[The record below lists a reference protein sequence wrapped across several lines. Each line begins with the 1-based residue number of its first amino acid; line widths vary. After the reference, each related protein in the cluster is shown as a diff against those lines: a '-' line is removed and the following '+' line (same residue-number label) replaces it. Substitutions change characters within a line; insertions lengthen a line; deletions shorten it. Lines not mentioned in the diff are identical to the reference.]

1 MTNTLTAQSLFR
13 NSPEYLEKYQVAL
26 ENVAGQFNQMVSDPV
41 FFDTQIK
48 PILINDQ
55 SVRFYAY
62 KRLLSEMIVFNSSV
76 KFSLAKLAMTA
87 VVSGENPR
95 LTIFIDN
102 EGKLNPISE
111 LDILQAVTEQF
122 NDDNLLSQLLSQDI
136 LKVTAV
142 FNN

>member
-1 MTNTLTAQSLFR
+1 MPNTLTAQSLFR

-76 KFSLAKLAMTA
+76 KFSLARLAMTS
-87 VVSGENPR
+87 VVFGENPR
-95 LTIFIDN
+95 LTISVDN
-102 EGKLNPISE
+102 EGKLNPIPE

-122 NDDNLLSQLLSQDI
+122 NDDNLLAQLLNQNI

-142 FNN
+142 FN

>member
-76 KFSLAKLAMTA
+76 KFSLARLAMTA

-122 NDDNLLSQLLSQDI
+122 NDDNLLSQLLSQNI
-136 LKVTAV
+136 LKVTAL
-142 FNN
+142 FSN